1 MEDKGFSLVELI
13 TVIAILAVLG
23 SVLVAQY
30 MKYYNN
36 SCVVT
41 DVTNAEEI
49 AKVLSAAIAGQEGDS
64 VPARIQGK
72 GGTAVTGVS
81 GLTVLPY
88 SMKDRDAEWDINIS
102 HGDGT
107 IRILLKGYV
116 IYPDNEDGNPYY
128 NAFYA
133 R

>member
-49 AKVLSAAIAGQEGDS
+49 AKILSAAVAGQEGAL
-64 VPARIQGK
+64 VPAHIQGK
-72 GGTAVTGVS
+72 GGTSVTGVD

-88 SMKDRDAEWDINIS
+88 SAKDRDAEWEIIVS
-102 HGDGT
+102 QVDGT
-107 IRILLKGYV
+107 IQILLQGYE
-116 IYPDNEDGNPYY
+116 IYPGNEYGNPYY

>member
-1 MEDKGFSLVELI
+1 MSDKGFSLVELI
-13 TVIAILAVLG
+13 TVIAIMAVLG

-49 AKVLSAAIAGQEGDS
+49 AKALSAAVAGQEGTS
-64 VPARIQGK
+64 VPTRIQGK
-72 GGTAVTGVS
+72 GGTVVTDVD

-88 SMKDRDAEWDINIS
+88 SKKDRDAEWDITVS
-102 HGDGT
+102 QHDGT
-107 IRILLKGYV
+107 IQISLGGYE
-116 IYPDNEDGNPYY
+116 IYPGGEEGNPYY
-128 NAFYA
+128 DAFYA
-133 R
+133 K

>member
-41 DVTNAEEI
+41 DVTNAEEM
-49 AKVLSAAIAGQEGDS
+49 AKVLSAAVAGQEGAL
-64 VPARIQGK
+64 VPAHIQGK
-72 GGTAVTGVS
+72 GGTAVTGVD

-88 SMKDRDAEWDINIS
+88 STKDRDAEWEINVS
-102 HGDGT
+102 QVDGT
-107 IRILLKGYV
+107 IQILLKGYE
-116 IYPDNEDGNPYY
+116 IYPGNEYGNPYY